1 MSNPTDKESTSAS
14 DQTTPIDP
22 EDRQTGSGGQGETR
36 PGASPEEPGG
46 GSQKQAGDPNQGTEA
61 R

>member
-1 MSNPTDKESTSAS
+1 MSNSTDKSTSAS
-14 DQTTPIDP
+14 DETTPVDP
-22 EDRQTGSGGQGETR
+22 QKRQTGSGEQGETR
-36 PGASPEEPGG
+36 PEASPEEPGG